1 MKRLLLL
8 ILAVFSLLVTYA
20 QLQLGVKGGLNL
32 TTFTGND
39 AQMAKMRTG
48 FNAGVMAGI
57 SITDMLSV
65 QPEIQYSAQGANY
78 NADSLSMSGNINS
91 GYLNIPILLKYNHS
105 SGFFIET
112 GPQLGLLLSSK
123 AKSGGV
129 SMDVKSSFKSTDFS
143 WVFGL
148 GFLTSANIGIDAR
161 YNLGLSNLEKGGMYN
176 TGTLKNS
183 VIQIS
188 LFYLFLNQKESQ

>member
-8 ILAVFSLLVTYA
+8 IPTVFSLFFTNA

-32 TTFTGND
+32 TTFTGNN

-48 FNAGVMAGI
+48 FNAGGLAAF

-65 QPEIQYSAQGANY
+65 QAEVQYSAQGANY
-78 NADSLSMSGNINS
+78 NADSISMSGNINS
-91 GYLNIPILLKYNHS
+91 GYLNIPVLVKYNHS

-112 GPQLGLLLSSK
+112 GPQIGLLLSSK
-123 AKSGGV
+123 AKSGGTSV
-129 SMDVKSSFKSTDFS
+129 DVKSSFKSTDFS

-161 YNLGLSNLEKGGMYN
+161 YNLGLSNIEKGGMYN

-188 LFYLFLNQKESQ
+188 LFYLFVNQKNSQ

>member
-1 MKRLLLL
+1 MKRLILL
-8 ILAVFSLLVTYA
+8 IPAVFSLFFTNA

-48 FNAGVMAGI
+48 FNAGGLAAF

-65 QPEIQYSAQGANY
+65 QAEVQYSAQGANY
-78 NADSLSMSGNINS
+78 NADSISMSGNINS
-91 GYLNIPILLKYNHS
+91 GYLNIPVLIKYNHS

-112 GPQLGLLLSSK
+112 GPQIGLLLSSK
-123 AKSGGV
+123 AKSGGTSV
-129 SMDVKSSFKSTDFS
+129 DVKSSFKSTDFS

-161 YNLGLSNLEKGGMYN
+161 YNLGLSNIEKGGMYS

-188 LFYLFLNQKESQ
+188 LFYLFVNQNNSQ